1 MSQNIYGNE
10 VNQDIEDVE
19 NTQPKNTVDDEYYE
33 EDLEKKHLYKEIEF
47 AVDVDDSIVYIV
59 GEIEDF
65 GLYDFMVRCRAIL
78 RNRVEGDTSPIN
90 VVIDSPGGDVYEMF
104 GIIDYI
110 ESLEKNSDIKVN
122 TICRGKA
129 MSAAAMIL
137 ASGTGKR
144 LASKRSTV
152 MIHEGSSMQAGKTSD
167 VKAAQKYNA
176 HLEDMAN
183 TVLGEKTSKDKQ
195 FWSEQTKTDLYL
207 SAKDAQKLGVIDGII
222 H

>member
-1 MSQNIYGNE
+1 MSRNIYGSYEEQQSKTNDAEEE
-10 VNQDIEDVE
+10 V
-19 NTQPKNTVDDEYYE
+19 YYE

-47 AVDVDDSIVYIV
+47 AVDVEDSVIYII

-65 GLYDFMVRCRAIL
+65 GLYDFMVRCRAIIK
-78 RNRVEGDTSPIN
+78 NREEGDESPIN
-90 VVIDSPGGDVYEMF
+90 VIIDSVGGDVYEMF

-110 ESLEKNSDIKVN
+110 ESLEKTSNIKVN

-137 ASGTGKR
+137 ACGTGKR
-144 LASKRSTV
+144 LASKRSTI
-152 MIHEGSSMQAGKTSD
+152 MIHEGSSMQAGKSSD
-167 VKAAQKYNA
+167 LKAAHKYNA

-183 TVLGEKTSKDKQ
+183 AILGEKTIKDKK

-207 SAKDAQKLGVIDGII
+207 SSKDAQKLGVIDGII

>member
-1 MSQNIYGNE
+1 MASNIYGSYIQEDKSNAPQDQEE
-10 VNQDIEDVE
+10 V
-19 NTQPKNTVDDEYYE
+19 YYE
-33 EDLEKKHLYKEIEF
+33 DELEKKHLYKEIEF
-47 AVDVDDSIVYIV
+47 AVDVEDSVVYII

-65 GLYDFMVRCRAIL
+65 GLYDFIVRCRAII
-78 RNRVEGDTSPIN
+78 RNRDEGDESPIN
-90 VVIDSPGGDVYEMF
+90 VIIDSVGGDVYEMF

-110 ESLEKNSDIKVN
+110 ESLERNSNIKVN

-144 LASKRSTV
+144 LASKRSTI
-152 MIHEGSSMQAGKTSD
+152 MIHEGSSVAAGKSSD
-167 VKAAQKYNA
+167 LKAAHKYNS
-176 HLEDMAN
+176 HLESMAN
-183 TVLGEKTSKDKQ
+183 SILGEKTSKDKK
-195 FWSEQTKTDLYL
+195 FWSEQSKTDLYL

>member
-1 MSQNIYGNE
+1 MSQNIYGKYADQETE
-10 VNQDIEDVE
+10 VNESVD
-19 NTQPKNTVDDEYYE
+19 TVNEEYYE

-47 AVDVDDSIVYIV
+47 AVDVEDSIVYIV

-78 RNRVEGDTSPIN
+78 RNRADGDTSPIN

-110 ESLEKNSDIKVN
+110 ESLERNSDIKVN

-137 ASGTGKR
+137 ACGTGKR
-144 LASKRSTV
+144 LASKRATV
-152 MIHEGSSMQAGKTSD
+152 MIHEGSSMQAGKSSD

-183 TVLGEKTSKDKQ
+183 TILSEKTIKDKK

>member
-1 MSQNIYGNE
+1 MSRNIYGSYEEQQSKTNDAEEE
-10 VNQDIEDVE
+10 V
-19 NTQPKNTVDDEYYE
+19 YYE

-47 AVDVDDSIVYIV
+47 AVDVEDSVIYII

-65 GLYDFMVRCRAIL
+65 GLYDFMVRCRAIIK
-78 RNRVEGDTSPIN
+78 NREEGDESPIN
-90 VVIDSPGGDVYEMF
+90 VIIDSVGGDVYEMF

-110 ESLEKNSDIKVN
+110 ESLEKNSNIKVN

-137 ASGTGKR
+137 ACGTGKR
-144 LASKRSTV
+144 LASKRSTI
-152 MIHEGSSMQAGKTSD
+152 MIHEGSSMQAGKSSD
-167 VKAAQKYNA
+167 LKAAHKYNA

-183 TVLGEKTSKDKQ
+183 AILGEKTIKDKK

-207 SAKDAQKLGVIDGII
+207 SSKDAQKLGVIDGII

>member
-1 MSQNIYGNE
+1 MSQNIYGKYADQETE
-10 VNQDIEDVE
+10 VNESVD
-19 NTQPKNTVDDEYYE
+19 TVNEEYYE

-47 AVDVDDSIVYIV
+47 AVDVEDSIVYIV

-65 GLYDFMVRCRAIL
+65 GLYDFMVRCRAII
-78 RNRVEGDTSPIN
+78 RNRADGDTSPIN

-110 ESLEKNSDIKVN
+110 ESLERNSDIKVN

-137 ASGTGKR
+137 ACGTGKR
-144 LASKRSTV
+144 LASKRATV

-183 TVLGEKTSKDKQ
+183 TILGEKTIKDKK

>member
-1 MSQNIYGNE
+1 MSQNIYGHDLLQGNE
-10 VNQDIEDVE
+10 PDDSVIEDSV
-19 NTQPKNTVDDEYYE
+19 NDEYYE

-47 AVDVDDSIVYIV
+47 AVDVEDSIVYIV

-78 RNRVEGDTSPIN
+78 RNRADGDTSPIN
-90 VVIDSPGGDVYEMF
+90 VIIDSPGGDVYEMF

-110 ESLEKNSDIKVN
+110 ESLERNSDIKVN

>member
-1 MSQNIYGNE
+1 MSQNIYGKYADQETE
-10 VNQDIEDVE
+10 VNESVD
-19 NTQPKNTVDDEYYE
+19 TVNEEYYE

-47 AVDVDDSIVYIV
+47 AVDVEDSIVYIV

-65 GLYDFMVRCRAIL
+65 GLYDFMVRCRAIR
-78 RNRVEGDTSPIN
+78 RNRADGDTSPIN

-110 ESLEKNSDIKVN
+110 ESLERNSSIKVN

-137 ASGTGKR
+137 ACGTGKR
-144 LASKRSTV
+144 LASKRATV
-152 MIHEGSSMQAGKTSD
+152 MIHEGSSMQAGKSSD

-183 TVLGEKTSKDKQ
+183 TILSEKTIKDKK